1 MFEVNDV
8 IKFKTENDKVVGV
21 VTIVHSSDY
30 VTALDAEGRSYHVY
44 TGYAKKIVGAIVDVK
59 YVLEELKQISR

>member
-44 TGYAKKIVGAIVDVK
+44 TGYAKKVAGAMIDVK
-59 YVLEELKQISR
+59 SVLKKLKQISR